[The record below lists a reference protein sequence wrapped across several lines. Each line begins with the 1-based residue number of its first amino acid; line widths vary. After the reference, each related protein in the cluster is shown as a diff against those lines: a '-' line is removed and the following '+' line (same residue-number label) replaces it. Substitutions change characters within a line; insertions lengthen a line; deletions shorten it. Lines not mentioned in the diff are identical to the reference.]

1 MLCYNV
7 NMDFNTKLQ
16 QLRTKKGLTQEQL
29 AEKVCVSRVA
39 VSKWEAGRG
48 YPNLDSLKMLAKVF
62 DVSIDALLSSEELLD
77 IAEVHSKNKSRVFRS
92 LLLGIMDFMMLLL
105 FVLPVCANR
114 FDGKIFIVT
123 LQNLVLENEIVRAF
137 FIALVCMNGLFGAL
151 ELAFQNVQEKWK
163 QNMELIFSGAF
174 SSLGIIFSCMMN
186 QPYACVYYF
195 SLFLIKVLVAL
206 RTA

>member
-1 MLCYNV
+1 
-7 NMDFNTKLQ
+7 MDFNTKLQ

-62 DVSIDALLSSEELLD
+62 DVSIDSLLSSEELLD
-77 IAEVHSKNKSRVFRS
+77 IAEVHRKNESKMFRS
-92 LLLGIMDFMMLLL
+92 LLFGIMDFMTFLM

-114 FDGKIFIVT
+114 SDGKIFMVT
-123 LQNLVLENEIVRAF
+123 LQSLRLANEFVRAV
-137 FIALVCMNGLFGAL
+137 FIVLVSMNGLFGAL
-151 ELAFQNVQEKWK
+151 ELALQNVQKKVK
-163 QNMELIFSGAF
+163 QNLELILSGAF
-174 SSLGIIFSCMMN
+174 SSLGIVFSCMMN

-206 RTA
+206 RTV

>member
-62 DVSIDALLSSEELLD
+62 DVSIDSLLSSEELLD
-77 IAEVHSKNKSRVFRS
+77 IAEVHRKNESKMFRS
-92 LLLGIMDFMMLLL
+92 LLFGIMDFMTLLM

-114 FDGKIFIVT
+114 SDGKIFMVT
-123 LQNLVLENEIVRAF
+123 LQSLRLANEFVRAV
-137 FIALVCMNGLFGAL
+137 FIVLVSMNGLFGAL
-151 ELAFQNVQEKWK
+151 ELALQNVQKKVK
-163 QNMELIFSGAF
+163 QNLELILSEAF
-174 SSLGIIFSCMMN
+174 SSLGIVFSCMMN

-206 RTA
+206 RTV

>member
-1 MLCYNV
+1 MCYNE

-16 QLRTKKGLTQEQL
+16 HLRTKKGLTQEQL

-92 LLLGIMDFMMLLL
+92 LLLGIMDFMTFLL

-123 LQNLVLENEIVRAF
+123 LQNLVLVNEVDKSIDNIGFWKRKAGIFREKAGFIGNIMQRACTISDKF
-137 FIALVCMNGLFGAL
+137 KGFYC
-151 ELAFQNVQEKWK
+151 
-163 QNMELIFSGAF
+163 
-174 SSLGIIFSCMMN
+174 
-186 QPYACVYYF
+186 
-195 SLFLIKVLVAL
+195 
-206 RTA
+206 

>member
-1 MLCYNV
+1 
-7 NMDFNTKLQ
+7 MDFNTKLQ

-62 DVSIDALLSSEELLD
+62 DVSIDSLLSSEELLD
-77 IAEVHSKNKSRVFRS
+77 IAEVHRKNESNMFRS
-92 LLLGIMDFMMLLL
+92 LLFGIMDFMTFLM

-114 FDGKIFIVT
+114 SDGKIFMVT
-123 LQNLVLENEIVRAF
+123 LQSLRLANESVIAVFIVLVS
-137 FIALVCMNGLFGAL
+137 MNGLFGAL
-151 ELAFQNVQEKWK
+151 ELALQNVQKKVK
-163 QNMELIFSGAF
+163 QNLELILSGAF
-174 SSLGIIFSCMMN
+174 SSLGIVFSCMMN

-206 RTA
+206 RTV

>member
-62 DVSIDALLSSEELLD
+62 DVSIDSLLSSEELLD
-77 IAEVHSKNKSRVFRS
+77 IAEVHRKNESNMFRS
-92 LLLGIMDFMMLLL
+92 LLFGIMDFMTLLM
-105 FVLPVCANR
+105 FAHTGSTNIKSVI
-114 FDGKIFIVT
+114 K
-123 LQNLVLENEIVRAF
+123 
-137 FIALVCMNGLFGAL
+137 
-151 ELAFQNVQEKWK
+151 
-163 QNMELIFSGAF
+163 S
-174 SSLGIIFSCMMN
+174 IIPNSRLLN
-186 QPYACVYYF
+186 ILD
-195 SLFLIKVLVAL
+195 SFL
-206 RTA
+206 R

>member
-1 MLCYNV
+1 
-7 NMDFNTKLQ
+7 MDFNTKLQ

-62 DVSIDALLSSEELLD
+62 DVSIDSLLSSEELLD
-77 IAEVHSKNKSRVFRS
+77 IAEVHRKNESKMFRS
-92 LLLGIMDFMMLLL
+92 LLFGIMDFMTLLM

-114 FDGKIFIVT
+114 FDGKIFMVT
-123 LQNLVLENEIVRAF
+123 LQSLRLANESVRAV
-137 FIALVCMNGLFGAL
+137 FIVLVCMNGLFGAL
-151 ELAFQNVQEKWK
+151 ELALQNVQKKVK
-163 QNMELIFSGAF
+163 QNLELILSGAF
-174 SSLGIIFSCMMN
+174 SSLGIVFSCMMN

-206 RTA
+206 RTV